1 MKKLVVLLFILVLSA
16 AFPALTQAQS
26 QDFPNKTTAG
36 VCGGVAYNVPSVVSG
51 TLRSK
56 IKFSSINNIIDSGA
70 LTPASC
76 AVGPTVAINQANAL
90 CAAADAIPGIV
101 CGCAFGSP
109 AACTSPC
116 TMNNSGLAIL
126 SCGTGA
132 MGTSP
137 GFALTH
143 AAGSISFNIAG
154 ILAADALKTS
164 TISNTGIGNE
174 IATDPQPFWLFEANP
189 PPPAGI
195 MTFKVTHACG
205 GTNPRSFTVDTTGK
219 DTLAIATAI
228 ANGFGGLGLAP
239 PCSLSATVHAHDELS
254 KYTTDPSEFHC
265 QYFVKVAGADTVQE
279 ISATGLP
286 GQVIV
291 AQGNDGNGGVG
302 ASVPALGPWG
312 MAALVTVLLLTSLWF
327 LRRRTR
333 TA

>member
-26 QDFPNKTTAG
+26 QDFPNKITAG
-36 VCGGVAYNVPSVVSG
+36 VCGGVAYNVPSAASG

-56 IKFSSINNIIDSGA
+56 IKLSSISTLIDSGA
-70 LTPASC
+70 LVPASC
-76 AVGPTVAINQANAL
+76 AVGETVAINQANAL

-101 CGCAFGSP
+101 CGCAFGP
-109 AACTSPC
+109 CVGPC
-116 TMNNSGLAIL
+116 TMTAGAFEVL

-132 MGTSP
+132 LGTSP
-137 GFALTH
+137 GFTLSH
-143 AAGSISFNIAG
+143 AAGGAISFSISG
-154 ILAADALKTS
+154 LLGTDKLKNN
-164 TISNTGIGNE
+164 TISNTGVGNE
-174 IATDPQPFWLFEANP
+174 IATDPQPFWIFEANP

-205 GTNPRSFTVDTTGK
+205 GANPRSFTVDTTGK

-239 PCSLSATVHAHDELS
+239 PCNLSASVRAHDELS
-254 KYTTDPSEFHC
+254 IYTSDPSEFHC
-265 QYFVKVAGADTVQE
+265 QYAVVVAGADTVQE

-291 AQGNDGNGGVG
+291 AQGSDGLG
-302 ASVPALGPWG
+302 AGIPTPALSPWG

>member
-1 MKKLVVLLFILVLSA
+1 MRKLLVLFCLLAISLS
-16 AFPALTQAQS
+16 FPVLTSGQS
-26 QDFPNKTTAG
+26 QDFPNKTTVG
-36 VCGGVAYNVPSVVSG
+36 VCSGLPYNIPAAASG

-56 IKFSSINNIIDSGA
+56 IKFSTISNIIDSGA

-132 MGTSP
+132 IGTSP

-143 AAGSISFNIAG
+143 AAGGISFSIAG
-154 ILAADALKTS
+154 ILAADVLKS
-164 TISNTGIGNE
+164 NTISNTGIGSE
-174 IATDPQPFWLFEANP
+174 VATDPQPVFLVEANP

-228 ANGFGGLGLAP
+228 ANGYNGLGLP
-239 PCSLSATVHAHDELS
+239 LPCALSASVHAHDELN

-265 QYFVKVAGADTVQE
+265 QYFVRVAGADTVQE
-279 ISATGLP
+279 LSVTGLP

-291 AQGNDGNGGVG
+291 VQGSDGLGGG
-302 ASVPALGPWG
+302 GFPAPALSPWG
-312 MAALVTVLLLTSLWF
+312 MAALVTVLLFTSLWF